1 MKPVNLYLSM
11 YINFNK
17 ENNQEGPKFKVHH
30 HVRISK
36 SKNIFAKFF
45 KLVWRSLKFTKGLKS

>member
-11 YINFNK
+11 YINYNK

-45 KLVWRSLKFTKGLKS
+45 KLV